1 LPALISSHM
10 PQPLLREESTRVAAC
25 PQPIVEG
32 QISCGAI
39 LDAVQRFQL
48 QQQQQNDSLQW
59 SLQALTAEVQALAG
73 ALAALGVSGKL
84 AITAKEPTL
93 ESMIA
98 TADQK
103 REPAEGTADLADQ
116 LEDDDELRV
125 QKHITA
131 KYNLQEDNTDKDV
144 PKNFV
149 RRIAY
154 KLVYHPY
161 FERGILIVILVNM
174 ICIGIDIETHIRA
187 EKSFV
192 LSLLDHVFLSI
203 YVFEL
208 TSRFAAEGLKCFRN
222 PWVVFDLL
230 LVFLG
235 VSISWIMIPLS
246 DIMGGVSHNSSLSS
260 AKRVLL
266 LRFARLVRLIRALR
280 FMQLMK
286 SLWRLTAGMINAWNT
301 IFSMALM
308 LTMAIYVFSCLGAE
322 LISTDDDLRR
332 DQPGIVQDH
341 FASIPGIMLTLVQF
355 INVDSC
361 ASIYRPLITQRP
373 VLGIYFF
380 AIILIL
386 SITLMNLVTAL
397 LVEAGIESGQN
408 EKAANQEQ
416 TKQVIRSLAPEI
428 REAFR
433 RVDTDGSGCL
443 TQKEIAGFA
452 SGLPGPL
459 LNILHPGNMV
469 ELFES
474 LDEDGSGEVGEL
486 EFLDGILEAALSNL
500 PFEVQQQLK
509 LLRIMLRKLSNLE
522 EKFQH
527 PLFTCMN
534 TKFQTPNV
542 EAPSI
547 SCS

>member
-1 LPALISSHM
+1 VAACPHM
-10 PQPLLREESTRVAAC
+10 PKPFLREQSASVAAC
-25 PQPIVEG
+25 PQPSVEG
-32 QISCGAI
+32 KFSCGSI

-48 QQQQQNDSLQW
+48 QQQQQNESLQL
-59 SLQALTAEVQALAG
+59 SLQALTAEVQALSG

-84 AITAKEPTL
+84 AITPIEPTL
-93 ESMIA
+93 ESMSA
-98 TADQK
+98 TADEKQA
-103 REPAEGTADLADQ
+103 PAQGTARPADQ
-116 LEDDDELRV
+116 PEEDTQLAV
-125 QKHITA
+125 QQHLSTKF
-131 KYNLQEDNTDKDV
+131 NLQEDNADNDESQ
-144 PKNFV
+144 NFV
-149 RRIAY
+149 QRMAY
-154 KLVYHPY
+154 KLVYHPF
-161 FERGILIVILVNM
+161 FERVIFTIIFVNM
-174 ICIGIDIETHIRA
+174 ICIGIDIELGIRD
-187 EKSFV
+187 EQSFV
-192 LSLLDHVFLSI
+192 LSLLDHLFLFI

-208 TSRFAAEGLKCFRN
+208 TSRFAAEGLKCLRN

-235 VSISWIMIPLS
+235 VSISWIIFPLS
-246 DIMGGVSHNSSLSS
+246 DIMGGNSRNSSLSS
-260 AKRVLL
+260 VKRVLL

-286 SLWRLTAGMINAWNT
+286 SLWRLTAGMMHAWNT
-301 IFSMALM
+301 IISMALM

-322 LISTDDDLRR
+322 LISKDDDLRR
-332 DQPGIVQDH
+332 DQPEIVQEH
-341 FASIPGIMLTLVQF
+341 FGSIPGIMLTLVQF
-355 INVDSC
+355 VNVDSC

-408 EKAANQEQ
+408 EKAEHQDQA
-416 TKQVIRSLAPEI
+416 KRVIRSLAPEI

-443 TQKEIAGFA
+443 TQKEIVNFA
-452 SGLPGPL
+452 SGLPEPL
-459 LNILHPGNMV
+459 LKILRPGNMV

-486 EFLDGILEAALSNL
+486 EFIDGILEAALSEL

-509 LLRIMLRKLSNLE
+509 LLRIMLRKLSSLE
-522 EKFQH
+522 EKVKQQ
-527 PLFTCMN
+527 PFTCMT
-534 TKFQTPNV
+534 TKFQTPNLV
-542 EAPSI
+542 APSI
-547 SCS
+547 SCT